1 MKYKQYIQS
10 NAHVIS
16 LIVASFLLF
25 IFGLAELRNLELR
38 NIELLANN
46 TQSIYEHP
54 FVVHSSALELQAIVA
69 KIRAENVSL
78 LLNPINK
85 ADILFKINTAEI
97 DKRINAIEVSFLG
110 DKSKSQALRAAIQQ
124 WIKNVNTFRS
134 LLKENQ
140 LNEAKSFMG
149 EKLTP
154 SFNELM
160 VKSDYI
166 VKFSGNKASSIYQTS
181 KQEAINSKKSFSN
194 SLLIFFLYF
203 SAIGLLGTIYLLRT
217 IYLRDKYL
225 TQQRTSAELLIADKE
240 YKKMAV
246 AVQTTTN
253 SVTITDRFAHLM
265 WVNPAF
271 LSTCGYTEDFVIGKT
286 AGSFLQ
292 GANTSQ
298 DTVKIM
304 REAIKNHKGFDVE
317 ILNYKKSGELFWQH
331 IIATPIIY
339 NDGSAGYV
347 SIQEDITQKNII
359 NKMKSEFVSTAAHEL
374 RTPLTVINGYVE
386 LLIMD
391 IGSKDEQREMLST
404 IHTQSQAMT
413 HLLNEMLDIARIEAQ
428 VVGLYQTDLQQI
440 GPRLQTLADTFISPD
455 NHNKVTLVL
464 SPNLP
469 EVKVDI
475 AKLEQA
481 IYNCLS
487 NAYKYSPK
495 HGEVTMRVSEVTH
508 NKQRKLLIAIEDQG
522 IGMTPEQLAHVCE
535 KFYRADPSGAIPG
548 TGLGM
553 AITKAIITHHGGTME
568 IESKLGA
575 GTKVMLYLPVA

>member
-16 LIVASFLLF
+16 LIVVSFLLF

-38 NIELLANN
+38 NIDLLANN
-46 TQSIYEHP
+46 TQSIYDHP

-225 TQQRTSAELLIADKE
+225 T
-240 YKKMAV
+240 
-246 AVQTTTN
+246 
-253 SVTITDRFAHLM
+253 
-265 WVNPAF
+265 
-271 LSTCGYTEDFVIGKT
+271 
-286 AGSFLQ
+286 
-292 GANTSQ
+292 
-298 DTVKIM
+298 
-304 REAIKNHKGFDVE
+304 
-317 ILNYKKSGELFWQH
+317 
-331 IIATPIIY
+331 
-339 NDGSAGYV
+339 
-347 SIQEDITQKNII
+347 
-359 NKMKSEFVSTAAHEL
+359 
-374 RTPLTVINGYVE
+374 
-386 LLIMD
+386 
-391 IGSKDEQREMLST
+391 
-404 IHTQSQAMT
+404 
-413 HLLNEMLDIARIEAQ
+413 
-428 VVGLYQTDLQQI
+428 
-440 GPRLQTLADTFISPD
+440 
-455 NHNKVTLVL
+455 
-464 SPNLP
+464 
-469 EVKVDI
+469 
-475 AKLEQA
+475 
-481 IYNCLS
+481 
-487 NAYKYSPK
+487 
-495 HGEVTMRVSEVTH
+495 
-508 NKQRKLLIAIEDQG
+508 
-522 IGMTPEQLAHVCE
+522 
-535 KFYRADPSGAIPG
+535 
-548 TGLGM
+548 
-553 AITKAIITHHGGTME
+553 
-568 IESKLGA
+568 
-575 GTKVMLYLPVA
+575 

>member
-16 LIVASFLLF
+16 LIVVSFLLF
-25 IFGLAELRNLELR
+25 IFGLTELRNLELR

-69 KIRAENVSL
+69 KIRAENISL
-78 LLNPINK
+78 LLNPTNK
-85 ADILFKINTAEI
+85 ADTLYKNQINTAEI

-181 KQEAINSKKSFSN
+181 KQETINSKESFSN

-246 AVQTTTN
+246 AVQNTTN

-292 GANTSQ
+292 GADTSQ

-304 REAIKNHKGFDVE
+304 RKAIKNHKGFDVE

-404 IHTQSQAMT
+404 IH
-413 HLLNEMLDIARIEAQ
+413 
-428 VVGLYQTDLQQI
+428 
-440 GPRLQTLADTFISPD
+440 
-455 NHNKVTLVL
+455 
-464 SPNLP
+464 
-469 EVKVDI
+469 
-475 AKLEQA
+475 
-481 IYNCLS
+481 
-487 NAYKYSPK
+487 
-495 HGEVTMRVSEVTH
+495 
-508 NKQRKLLIAIEDQG
+508 
-522 IGMTPEQLAHVCE
+522 
-535 KFYRADPSGAIPG
+535 
-548 TGLGM
+548 
-553 AITKAIITHHGGTME
+553 
-568 IESKLGA
+568 
-575 GTKVMLYLPVA
+575 

>member
-16 LIVASFLLF
+16 LIVVSFLLF

-181 KQEAINSKKSFSN
+181 KQETINSKESFSN

-286 AGSFLQ
+286 AGSFY
-292 GANTSQ
+292 
-298 DTVKIM
+298 
-304 REAIKNHKGFDVE
+304 KG
-317 ILNYKKSGELFWQH
+317 
-331 IIATPIIY
+331 
-339 NDGSAGYV
+339 
-347 SIQEDITQKNII
+347 
-359 NKMKSEFVSTAAHEL
+359 
-374 RTPLTVINGYVE
+374 
-386 LLIMD
+386 
-391 IGSKDEQREMLST
+391 
-404 IHTQSQAMT
+404 
-413 HLLNEMLDIARIEAQ
+413 
-428 VVGLYQTDLQQI
+428 
-440 GPRLQTLADTFISPD
+440 QTLHKI
-455 NHNKVTLVL
+455 
-464 SPNLP
+464 
-469 EVKVDI
+469 
-475 AKLEQA
+475 Q
-481 IYNCLS
+481 
-487 NAYKYSPK
+487 
-495 HGEVTMRVSEVTH
+495 
-508 NKQRKLLIAIEDQG
+508 
-522 IGMTPEQLAHVCE
+522 
-535 KFYRADPSGAIPG
+535 
-548 TGLGM
+548 
-553 AITKAIITHHGGTME
+553 
-568 IESKLGA
+568 
-575 GTKVMLYLPVA
+575 

>member
-16 LIVASFLLF
+16 LIVVSFLLF

-154 SFNELM
+154 SFNELI

-292 GANTSQ
+292 GADTSQ

-331 IIATPIIY
+331 IIATPILH

-440 GPRLQTLADTFISPD
+440 VPRLQTLADTFISPD